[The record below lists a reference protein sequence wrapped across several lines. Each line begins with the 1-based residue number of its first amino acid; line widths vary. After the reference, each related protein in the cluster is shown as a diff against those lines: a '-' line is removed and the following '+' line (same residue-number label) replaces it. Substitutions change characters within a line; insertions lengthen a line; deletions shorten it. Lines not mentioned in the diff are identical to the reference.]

1 MSQSLEPGAV
11 IRSVLRIY
19 VDQAPV
25 LMPAAAVVFVFTGI
39 LAAVLIASSPVLA
52 LVGLIVS
59 LAATWVFTGMVVE
72 LVADVQDGR
81 RDSSPRELLRA
92 VAPVIGQLLG
102 VALVAGVGIAV
113 GFLLIIVPGLILF
126 TVWSVAAPV
135 VVLER
140 PPGLRALRRSRELV
154 RGSGWQVF
162 AVILVLD
169 IAVVLGAS
177 ALQIAADA
185 AGSGVGIVVRVVTG
199 VLTAPLSALAA
210 AVLYFELRRAAPAEP
225 GASAGSPS

>member
-1 MSQSLEPGAV
+1 
-11 IRSVLRIY
+11 
-19 VDQAPV
+19 
-25 LMPAAAVVFVFTGI
+25 
-39 LAAVLIASSPVLA
+39 
-52 LVGLIVS
+52 
-59 LAATWVFTGMVVE
+59 VE

-81 RDSSPRELLRA
+81 RDSSPGELLRA
-92 VAPVIGQLLG
+92 VAPVVGRLIL
-102 VALVAGVGIAV
+102 VAVAAGVGIAV
-113 GFLLIIVPGLILF
+113 GLLLLIVPGLILF

-169 IAVVLGAS
+169 VAAVVGAS
-177 ALQIAADA
+177 ALQIAAES

-210 AVLYFELRRAAPAEP
+210 AVLYFELRRAAPQQADV
-225 GASAGSPS
+225 GAGSAS